1 MYINV
6 NLVSRQVL
14 AIVASADGGAALTVE
29 FLQRQHW
36 EDVCFVV
43 LFISTYRQLRLS
55 YFDVHVAPSK

>member
-1 MYINV
+1 MYING
-6 NLVSRQVL
+6 NLVSMQAL
-14 AIVASADGGAALTVE
+14 ATVTSADGGAALPVE

-36 EDVCFVV
+36 KDVCFDV